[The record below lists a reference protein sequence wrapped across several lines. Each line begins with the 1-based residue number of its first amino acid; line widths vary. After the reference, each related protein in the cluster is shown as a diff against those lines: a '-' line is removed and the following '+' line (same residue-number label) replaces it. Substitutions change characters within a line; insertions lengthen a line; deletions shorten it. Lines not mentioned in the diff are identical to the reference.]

1 MAFLL
6 RYKVA
11 ALAVRLEPVGS
22 VGLVLDGAWRDG
34 EETSRDGVGQSPQT
48 HARHG
53 RRRRGI
59 LTAKEARFLVTNY
72 TYFIQINV
80 TILKVVD
87 SRDT

>member
-22 VGLVLDGAWRDG
+22 VGLVLDDAWREG
-34 EETSRDGVGQSPQT
+34 EETPRDAVGQSAQT

-53 RRRRGI
+53 RGRCI
-59 LTAKEARFLVTNY
+59 LSPKDF
-72 TYFIQINV
+72 
-80 TILKVVD
+80 
-87 SRDT
+87 